1 MKRNDLLKFI
11 ENSTCSFTCVKEI
24 EKHLIN
30 NEYVKLN
37 ENDNWK
43 LNGNKFYVTKNDA
56 SIIAFEIPNNKKD
69 QFLII
74 TSHLDTPSLI
84 LKPNG
89 SYINSNYLK
98 YNIMPYGGL
107 LNYSWLDRPLSLAG
121 RIITKTKNKLK
132 SSIIDFKKP
141 MLIVPSVAI
150 HQNDKANSNLDLN
163 MQVDMQPILSLAN
176 NNNAWKKIIS
186 NKVIDYD
193 LYAYNI
199 EKPYFIG
206 NNKELLVSPR
216 IDNITSVYSSLLAF
230 LKAKSNSIK
239 VFCSFNSEEIGSL
252 TEDGADSNFLI
263 DTLKK
268 IAAYYDFDIVKSFS
282 NSFIVSSDNTHA
294 IHPNHSELSDD
305 TGSAYLGKGF
315 TIIKEINSTTNAV
328 SSSIIKSICKKHK
341 IKFQDATAKNDIA
354 TGSTLSNISLRH
366 VDILSVD
373 VGIAQLAMHS
383 SYETC
388 SYDDIIS
395 LYKMMLSFYETNITT
410 NNNTY
415 IIN

>member
-84 LKPNG
+84 LKPSG

-121 RIITKTKNKLK
+121 RIITKTKNKLE

-186 NKVIDYD
+186 NRVIDYD

-294 IHPNHSELSDD
+294 IHPNHNELSDD